1 MNEQEFDEHYQN
13 KDVENETQLLSYFV
27 DIQFYNFLYNLRY
40 FCHRK
45 ADIKGTI
52 NLLWGLTRDY
62 PECKTF
68 GKLKQNQP
76 KLYETLRKNFL
87 LCINKYHYFS

>member
-1 MNEQEFDEHYQN
+1 MNEQEFDERYQ
-13 KDVENETQLLSYFV
+13 DIDIESETQLLAYFV
-27 DIQFYNFLYNLRY
+27 DILFYNFTDNLQY
-40 FCHRK
+40 SCHRK

-52 NLLWGLTRDY
+52 NLLSGLTRDY